1 MRRRGGMKVFSQSS
15 RFKGRWAWR
24 KMTAKWVTVILLF
37 GSSCLSSLEIKN
49 DLEAINI
56 AGSERMM
63 VMRML
68 KDYILIAMKNR
79 YGNPEDDLRQMMK
92 RFETTQNALRDYIKD
107 PGTVKHLEEIDK
119 MWVKA
124 KKMLESPPK
133 KEDAPKY
140 FETIENLKVK
150 AETTVFALVEKSKQG
165 IPQAVNMAG
174 RLRAISQKLAALYML
189 KTWEVD
195 QSPASLEMPMKKFR
209 KSLDFLKKVSGN
221 DEEVMRLLKDLEKTY
236 LFFSIMEESGTFTP
250 SLVVKKTDEMMKK
263 ADKLTRLYVSKPNQK
278 GEK

>member
-1 MRRRGGMKVFSQSS
+1 MWIGERLRGFLQSFQLQERSVRR
-15 RFKGRWAWR
+15 
-24 KMTAKWVTVILLF
+24 TAFLWTLVLFLF
-37 GSSCLSSLEIKN
+37 GSNSVSALEIKN
-49 DLEAINI
+49 DIEAINL
-56 AGSERMM
+56 AGSERMLA
-63 VMRML
+63 MRML
-68 KDYILIAMKNR
+68 KDYILIAMKNS

-92 RFETTQNALRDYIKD
+92 RFEATQNALHAYVKD
-107 PGTVKHLEEIDK
+107 PATSQHLKEVDQ

-124 KKMLESPPK
+124 KKMLGTPPK
-133 KEDAPKY
+133 RDDAAKY
-140 FETIENLKVK
+140 YETMENLKVK

-221 DEEVMRLLKDLEKTY
+221 DEQVMRLLKDLEKTY

-263 ADKLTRLYVSKPNQK
+263 ADELTRFYVSKPNQK
-278 GEK
+278 GGK